1 MRMSTRATRTG
12 LDVGMMLMML
22 LSPPPLLL
30 LLLPPA
36 CGWAPARAK
45 AIHSEPTPLGM
56 ELGPEIHHV
65 SFDGSSAF
73 LIEHCNGLCKSMDEA
88 AIA

>member
-1 MRMSTRATRTG
+1 
-12 LDVGMMLMML
+12 MMLMLL
-22 LSPPPLLL
+22 LSPPPLLLL

-36 CGWAPARAK
+36 CGWAPASAK
-45 AIHSEPTPLGM
+45 AIHSDPNPLGM

-65 SFDGSSAF
+65 SVAGSSAF
-73 LIEHCNGLCKSMDEA
+73 WIEHCDGLCKSMDEA